1 MTKSVWISILYSLG
15 TCIFLLLGY
24 LGRRSLLDK
33 NPCTMTYS
41 ATGSRQIAMN
51 KTMAGYNLWRVDYPN
66 KGILNDQPILFI
78 PGSGGRIA
86 QARSFSSSLH
96 NDGTFQYFIAHL
108 GNEWSA
114 LHGSTVLRQATFINE
129 AIEVSYFFHSFRV
142 SIPSIFSLL
151 M

>member
-1 MTKSVWISILYSLG
+1 MMKSVWFSVLYSLG
-15 TCIFLLLGY
+15 ACIFLLLGY
-24 LGRRSLLDK
+24 LGRRNLLDK

-41 ATGSRQIAMN
+41 ATGSRQVAMN
-51 KTMAGYNLWRVDYPN
+51 KTMIGYNLWRVDYPQ

-96 NDGTFQYFIAHL
+96 NDGTFQYFVAHL

-114 LHGSTVLRQATFINE
+114 LHASTVIRQAPFINE
-129 AIEVSYFFHSFRV
+129 AITVCVYINLERFC
-142 SIPSIFSLL
+142 IE
-151 M
+151 